1 MTGDPAGDE
10 VRGAGGP
17 AGAFVLALTDDWFLI
32 PRLEDAARAQGLGLV
47 AAGRPEALEAG
58 GQPADRP
65 VPLTEPLEG
74 ADAGLIRHLTARRPR
89 LILADTAC
97 AAIPWER
104 WIGVLKTSAAT
115 RRIPIVAFGPHVEGE
130 ALLRARRAGADR
142 VLTRGRLHE
151 TLSQVLAE
159 LAAAPDAEA
168 LAHACAQPLP
178 AQARE
183 GLEQL
188 NAGRYFEAHETL
200 EHAWMAESGPGADL
214 LRGLVQVAAVYLQI
228 ERRNRRGAR
237 KMLLRV
243 RQWLDPLPTRCRGVE
258 IGALRAGLE
267 RLGAALEAGEAPV
280 DRALLQPV
288 SFARDPA

>member
-1 MTGDPAGDE
+1 MSGELARGTA
-10 VRGAGGP
+10 RGAGGP

-32 PRLEDAARAQGLGLV
+32 PRLEDAARAQGLGFE

-58 GQPADRP
+58 GAPAERA

-74 ADAGLIRHLTARRPR
+74 ADAGLVRRLTARRPS

-97 AAIPWER
+97 QAIPWER

-151 TLSQVLAE
+151 TLPQVLAE
-159 LAAAPDAEA
+159 LAAPPDAAA
-168 LAHACAQPLP
+168 LAQACAAPLP
-178 AQARE
+178 APAIE
-183 GLEQL
+183 GLEHL
-188 NAGRYFEAHETL
+188 NAGRYYEAHEAL

-214 LRGLVQVAAVYLQI
+214 LRGLVQVAAAYLQI
-228 ERRNRRGAR
+228 ERHNRRGAR
-237 KMLLRV
+237 KMLLRL
-243 RQWLDPLPTRCRGVE
+243 RQWLDPLPARCRGVE
-258 IGALRAGLE
+258 LGALREALAQLDE
-267 RLGAALEAGEAPV
+267 ALEAGPAPV
-280 DRALLQPV
+280 DRSLMQPV
-288 SFARDPA
+288 RFQPPSG